1 MIDKKS
7 EAVERL
13 ALQRRELETRVEDLR
28 RAVARE
34 TGWTPGKTW
43 IVPVVGFACGL
54 ALAMAVK
61 ARRGRR

>member
-1 MIDKKS
+1 MVGKNS
-7 EAVERL
+7 EALERL
-13 ALQRRELETRVEDLR
+13 ARQRRELESRVDDLR
-28 RAVARE
+28 RAVSRE